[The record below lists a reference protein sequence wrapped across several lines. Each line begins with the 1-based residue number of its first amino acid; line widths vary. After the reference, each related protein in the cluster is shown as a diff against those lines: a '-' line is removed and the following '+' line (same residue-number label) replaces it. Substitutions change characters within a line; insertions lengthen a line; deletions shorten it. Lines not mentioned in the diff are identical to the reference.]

1 MSIRSMLPWASPRRT
16 MTRGERGGD
25 PFLSLKREM
34 DRVFENFW
42 DRFERPFGMEP
53 TAGFPRTDISETED
67 EIEVAMELPGIDEK
81 DIDVSVSEDVIT
93 VRGEKKDEREEEKK
107 GYYLSER
114 SYGSFHRTIPIP
126 PGVDADKAEA
136 RFRKG
141 VLTITLPKTDDAKS
155 KTRRIEVK
163 PG

>member
-1 MSIRSMLPWASPRRT
+1 
-16 MTRGERGGD
+16 
-25 PFLSLKREM
+25 
-34 DRVFENFW
+34 
-42 DRFERPFGMEP
+42 
-53 TAGFPRTDISETED
+53 
-67 EIEVAMELPGIDEK
+67 MELPGIDEK